1 MNTTCF
7 GANWSI
13 THSVE
18 NTYLVIT
25 YSRLSIETLEQGV
38 NFAGL
43 LMFLKQS
50 CTTDFDR
57 RVFNW
62 NTFLNG

>member
-1 MNTTCF
+1 M
-7 GANWSI
+7 
-13 THSVE
+13 E
-18 NTYLVIT
+18 NTYLVST